1 MSSDVDKIM
10 KASLVEIQRRLA
22 RYDAM
27 QEVVEAARLMPR
39 ETPAAGACST
49 IHDFKIDAGTVWN
62 LDRALHKLDAL
73 D

>member
-10 KASLVEIQRRLA
+10 KASLAEIQSRLA

-27 QEVVEAARLMPR
+27 QDVVAAAKLMPR
-39 ETPAAGACST
+39 ETPAPGACCT
-49 IHDFKIDAGTVWN
+49 VHDFKIDAGTVWN
-62 LDRALHKLDAL
+62 LDIALRKLEAL